1 MSSLRPL
8 VLLISLA
15 ALPACAASPPAATEH
30 PQQGARPTDK
40 LETGGRVGLSA
51 FALAGRVAWQG
62 AWTVGR
68 AAGDVVTGDL
78 DGASRRWRIGADQ
91 TKAVA
96 RRESAK
102 VKQNAAAS
110 PAPASPATE

>member
-1 MSSLRPL
+1 
-8 VLLISLA
+8 LLFSLA

-30 PQQGARPTDK
+30 PQPQSTRPTDK

-51 FALAGRVAWQG
+51 FALAGRVTWQG
-62 AWTVGR
+62 MWTVGR

-78 DGASRRWRIGADQ
+78 DGASKRWRIGADQ

-102 VKQNAAAS
+102 VKQSAAAT
-110 PAPASPATE
+110 PATESPATE